1 MTTEGSFGTIVDTN
15 VLLDVFTDDAT
26 WADWSAEHLAQAFD
40 RGPVIINPLIYA
52 ELAMGFDRIEDLDDA
67 LPPRMQREDL
77 PWEGAF
83 LAGRIFL
90 EYRQRGGASRSPLP
104 DFYIAAHAALSGR
117 ALLTRD
123 RPRYADHLPALVLI
137 APS

>member
-1 MTTEGSFGTIVDTN
+1 M
-15 VLLDVFTDDAT
+15 
-26 WADWSAEHLAQAFD
+26 
-40 RGPVIINPLIYA
+40 R
-52 ELAMGFDRIEDLDDA
+52 
-67 LPPRMQREDL
+67 REDL

-83 LAGRIFL
+83 LAGRILL
-90 EYRQRGGASRSPLP
+90 EYRRRGGAKRSPLP